1 MLPPRSWRIMPNRPH
16 GGRLINRVLEDRERQ
31 QWEARAE
38 NLPRLQLN
46 PRQISD
52 VELIG
57 KTRPHGPQERLI
69 LSGTRVGEMLRD
81 GQELP
86 AEFARPEV
94 AEILRQ
100 AYHQKELDGK
110 VPGSAPNTTDR

>member
-1 MLPPRSWRIMPNRPH
+1 MLPPHSWRNMPNRPH
-16 GGRLINRVLEDRERQ
+16 GGRLVNRVLEDRERQ
-31 QWEARAE
+31 QWQARAE
-38 NLPRLQLN
+38 QLPRLQLN

-57 KTRPHGPQERLI
+57 KTRPHGPRERLI
-69 LSGTRVGEMLRD
+69 LIGTRVRELLRD

-86 AEFARPEV
+86 AGFARPEV

-100 AYHQKELDGK
+100 AYRQKELDGK
-110 VPGSAPNTTDR
+110 VPGSAPHTTDQ

>member
-1 MLPPRSWRIMPNRPH
+1 MSNRPH
-16 GGRLINRVLEDRERQ
+16 GGRLINRVLEDQARQ
-31 QWEARAE
+31 QCHERAE
-38 NLPRLQLN
+38 RLPRLQLN

-81 GQELP
+81 GQQLP
-86 AEFARPEV
+86 AEFTRPEV
-94 AEILRQ
+94 AEILRE
-100 AYHQKELDGK
+100 AYRQK
-110 VPGSAPNTTDR
+110 AQ